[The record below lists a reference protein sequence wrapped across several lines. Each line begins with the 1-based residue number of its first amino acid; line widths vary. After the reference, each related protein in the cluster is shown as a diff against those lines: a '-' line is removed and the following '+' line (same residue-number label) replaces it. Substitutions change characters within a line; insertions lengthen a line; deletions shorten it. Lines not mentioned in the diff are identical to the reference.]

1 MIAAL
6 PATVKTI
13 GLDRDSA
20 SRWLNDRVAA
30 AGKTPKTVT
39 DPITLIKA
47 RKHAAEIEGVRA
59 AHVRDGAA
67 VVRFLAW
74 LASRDSSLCLFAT
87 APDVVADHK
96 ATVELSLP
104 VMPLIRGAGY
114 KAAFVAQDG
123 FDGAPWSEF
132 DALFIGGSTKFKLS
146 QYAAGVISEANRLGK
161 WTHMGRVNS
170 YERLR
175 YAEAIG
181 CDSVDGTYLKFG
193 PDVNT
198 PKLERWL
205 SRMAGEPQLSL
216 HI

>member
-1 MIAAL
+1 MIYLSGAIR
-6 PATVKTI
+6 PQ
-13 GLDRDSA
+13 
-20 SRWLNDRVAA
+20 
-30 AGKTPKTVT
+30 
-39 DPITLIKA
+39 
-47 RKHAAEIEGVRA
+47 IEGIGFMMTPNMGNKLPPGRIWA
-59 AHVRDGAA
+59 ADNGRYAA
-67 VVRFLAW
+67 PERYSDNRFLAW

-146 QYAAGVISEANRLGK
+146 QYAAGVVSEANRLGK

-205 SRMAGEPQLSL
+205 SRMVGEPQLSL